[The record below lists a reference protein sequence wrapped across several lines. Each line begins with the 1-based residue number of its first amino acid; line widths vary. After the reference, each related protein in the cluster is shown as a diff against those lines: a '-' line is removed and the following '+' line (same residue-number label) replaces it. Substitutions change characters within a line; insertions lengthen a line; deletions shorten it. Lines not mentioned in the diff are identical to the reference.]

1 MTPCKLLKN
10 SKIGSAYIQEAIK
23 PSNLVIPGVF
33 ISQAKSTEE
42 FLYTRIKILQSTDP
56 FV

>member
-33 ISQAKSTEE
+33 ISQAKSIEE